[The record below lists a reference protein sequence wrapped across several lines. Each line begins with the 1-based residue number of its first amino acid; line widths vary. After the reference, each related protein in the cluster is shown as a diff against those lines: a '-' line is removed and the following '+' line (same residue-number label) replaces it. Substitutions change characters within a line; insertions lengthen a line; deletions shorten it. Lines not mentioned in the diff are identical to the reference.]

1 MLFSTNCSSS
11 SLYFS
16 TATFHPNKTVKKKKS
31 RKCKKQG
38 IKNFSFLYYI
48 QAKCSNIADKNPNLA
63 DDNEWTFNHRW
74 PNLWVSFSCNF
85 MPCSGCSALNGVNP
99 IFFFFF
105 KKTLFKNF
113 DLWWIFVYFD
123 VLKSLL
129 NLQESLYNS
138 TNLRHFTKIST

>member
-99 IFFFFF
+99 VFFFFL
-105 KKTLFKNF
+105 KKH
-113 DLWWIFVYFD
+113 Y
-123 VLKSLL
+123 LKISIYD
-129 NLQESLYNS
+129 ESLFILMFLSHY
-138 TNLRHFTKIST
+138 